1 MTMPRSERASSGVGS
16 VHISSSRLINYF
28 AGRGPELLAASYVVL
43 VIYTGL
49 LPFLPRVVP
58 LPDWAGRFLG
68 LSLVSSGLR
77 DAISNV
83 ILYVPLG
90 VLLQICHRR
99 GGLGIV
105 RRFALTVL
113 VAVLV
118 SLTVEFGQQFIEQ
131 RDPSWVD
138 VVANFCG
145 AAFGALWAG
154 LVHGLLRGIYG
165 ATVRRLAGEPW
176 SVAANALVLVLV
188 FHAIFPL
195 NSPLRAK
202 RVYRSVTRSY
212 VLPFEHFGQLEAAED
227 YAWRNLSPS
236 AALRIRRASLDLW
249 ADLLAASVAYLLLA
263 GLITISLRREY
274 GFGRLASLSLT
285 IWSCALLA
293 FVCLILQLLCNSR
306 SADVTVVLFQIG
318 CAVIGASVA
327 LSPNGAL
334 WRMGRGLGAV
344 RFWSLLLAVQM
355 GYIAYRGLVPFDFQW
370 SGWGGWLSF
379 SWLPF
384 GASLRSS
391 LPVAISELSAVAL
404 RFGILAVLLSLS
416 WGDLVA
422 RRLGATVAR
431 VAGVV
436 LVLGLVL
443 ELGQFLLPS
452 RSPDLTTPLLAVLGA
467 GAAVVIHR
475 WVIDLGL
482 AAGGRKGAGRAR
494 GERGPA
500 GGGSGVPAEGKRASR
515 PLVHQV

>member
-1 MTMPRSERASSGVGS
+1 MPRSERASSGVGS
-16 VHISSSRLINYF
+16 VHISSSRLINYL

-77 DAISNV
+77 DAVSNV

-105 RRFALTVL
+105 RRLALTVL

-154 LVHGLLRGIYG
+154 LVHGLLRGIYT
-165 ATVRRLAGEPW
+165 ATVRRLAGERW
-176 SVAANALVLVLV
+176 SVAANALVVVLV

-202 RVYRSVTRSY
+202 QVYRSVTRSY

-227 YAWRNLSPS
+227 YAWRNLDPS

-274 GFGRLASLSLT
+274 GFGRLASLSLS
-285 IWSCALLA
+285 IWSCA
-293 FVCLILQLLCNSR
+293 ILQLLCNSR

-334 WRMGRGLGAV
+334 WRMRRGLGGV

-384 GASLRSS
+384 GASWRSS

-404 RFGILAVLLSLS
+404 RFGIFAVLLSLS

-443 ELGQFLLPS
+443 ELGQLLLPT

-467 GAAVVIHR
+467 GAGVVIHR
-475 WVIDLGL
+475 WVIDLGWTV
-482 AAGGRKGAGRAR
+482 AGGRRGAGRAR
-494 GERGPA
+494 GECGPA
-500 GGGSGVPAEGKRASR
+500 GGGSGAPAEGKRPSR